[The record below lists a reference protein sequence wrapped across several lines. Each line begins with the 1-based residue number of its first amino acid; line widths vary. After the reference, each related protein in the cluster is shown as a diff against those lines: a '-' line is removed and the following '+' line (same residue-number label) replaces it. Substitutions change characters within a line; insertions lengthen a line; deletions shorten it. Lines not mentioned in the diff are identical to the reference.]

1 MAIGHQFWHST
12 AVLTFGVLLSLP
24 AVWETLEI
32 LRHGKKME
40 RSLNLPG
47 LLIVATAVP
56 MVQLP
61 SVDLAQAQSWAVL
74 ADASDF
80 PCYMQTSD
88 GRVINLGKLCGHGSQ
103 SVASPP
109 AISTVDQ
116 KFLQRYRSFLEK
128 RAQGSPAVQSLIS
141 QALQNPQAVV
151 QQAKAVC
158 TALRSGQPQ
167 LSSDQVGDDLFQ
179 TMAPKYYCPELDD

>member
-1 MAIGHQFWHST
+1 M
-12 AVLTFGVLLSLP
+12 VNN
-24 AVWETLEI
+24 
-32 LRHGKKME
+32 ME

-47 LLIVATAVP
+47 LLIVAATVP
-56 MVQLP
+56 MVQLQ
-61 SVDLAQAQSWAVL
+61 SVDPAQAQPRVVL
-74 ADASDF
+74 ADVSDF

-88 GRVINLGKLCGHGSQ
+88 GRVMNLGKLCGQGNQ
-103 SVASPP
+103 PMVAPTTV
-109 AISTVDQ
+109 STVDQ
-116 KFLQRYRSFLEK
+116 QFLQRYRSFLEK
-128 RAQGSPAVQSLIS
+128 RAQSSPAVQTLIA

-167 LSSDQVGDDLFQ
+167 PASDQVGDDLFQ